1 MERHFRVGYKRLA
14 AISLAL
20 FLTEHLSFSPFSLSF
35 SVSVSISLYTSGS
48 SHMFALI
55 KPGGEAP
62 VTKQGGRPPTNSQSG
77 TEALD
82 GHNLLTW

>member
-1 MERHFRVGYKRLA
+1 MWVTKEWLP
-14 AISLAL
+14 S
-20 FLTEHLSFSPFSLSF
+20 HLPSFSLNVSLSLPSLSF
-35 SVSVSISLYTSGS
+35 SVSISLSTSGS

-62 VTKQGGRPPTNSQSG
+62 VANQGGRPPTNSQSG